1 MFTAT
6 ATEYVEKAFASS
18 SKNPVEKKKEQNET
32 KTIAKGYV
40 LKKQMQQRR
49 FLKNKKYFLLEKPYH
64 N

>member
-18 SKNPVEKKKEQNET
+18 SKNPVEKKKEQNEI

-40 LKKQMQQRR
+40 LKKQMQQRH
-49 FLKNKKYFLLEKPYH
+49 F
-64 N
+64 

>member
-6 ATEYVEKAFASS
+6 ATEFVEKAFASS
-18 SKNPVEKKKEQNET
+18 SKNPVEKKKEQNEI

-40 LKKQMQQRR
+40 LKKQMQQRH
-49 FLKNKKYFLLEKPYH
+49 FLKNKYFLLEKPYH